1 MYNSTQENIMGY
13 DIIKNKAA
21 FLSRTKTL
29 TDLLGGA
36 LIQSLSWV
44 PPNGLVIVS
53 ASDIY
58 YQVVMMMR

>member
-1 MYNSTQENIMGY
+1 MGY
-13 DIIKNKAA
+13 DIIKNKVAL
-21 FLSRTKTL
+21 LSRTKTL

-58 YQVVMMMR
+58 YQVLVMMMR